1 MFSVPHA
8 CARSGNY
15 VGHNA
20 DDAKHHARLKKLDT
34 AGDTA
39 TWLFGATLDNN
50 RTHSNKPKRTLVS
63 SNPHDTTAHNGRFGF
78 ALVFVFLMPRFASR
92 MSVNC
97 MTSCTHRNL
106 NIGRMNDLP
115 TARRTRSR
123 RLPTLVHSR

>member
-20 DDAKHHARLKKLDT
+20 RDARYPRLMKLDT

-50 RTHSNKPKRTLVS
+50 RTHSNKQKRTLVS
-63 SNPHDTTAHNGRFGF
+63 SNSHDTTAHNGRFGF

-92 MSVNC
+92 MSV
-97 MTSCTHRNL
+97 
-106 NIGRMNDLP
+106 
-115 TARRTRSR
+115 TA
-123 RLPTLVHSR
+123 